1 MLAST
6 YVERLEKATKYV
18 HDKIQERPDIGVV
31 LGSGLGSYGDEL
43 TNPIRIPY
51 KEIPGMLDTTVPG
64 HFGCLIYGMIG
75 ERKVL
80 CLSGRSHQYEG
91 LHPHEIQFA
100 IRLLGLCGCRLVI
113 LTNAAGT
120 RDPEL
125 NVGDLAPM
133 LDHLN
138 FTHRGYTEEPLC
150 VKDFDHL
157 IQNDMYDAAALKTAH
172 DIAVELKLQTKGCAY
187 TYNMGP
193 VYETHAEVEGQY
205 ILGCTNF
212 GMSTVGEVIAAK
224 SIGVPILA
232 MSFVTNKAA
241 GVCEEVL
248 THEDVA
254 KAAKAGEPNMR
265 ALISTTIKR
274 VPLKEFP
281 IPQLK
286 GDDRNIARAEP
297 ANFASEETI
306 AEAAK
311 LFGETKID
319 AAVILTGTHKLAI
332 EPKVTVS
339 VNDLPEFPVMTHTRA
354 QLKIGEVAGKN
365 VAVIDGIYDFC
376 GFDHFELFYIMQLFA
391 KLGAK
396 KVIQTFAAGTFGE
409 HGAQLVK
416 DFIPL
421 WERPIRVPKA
431 CPCYKPAED
440 AKAILVSYHGPEFWT
455 QKEAGGMKA
464 IGATHATLGATIGM
478 QIATALK
485 LEAAAIVDGSFDAI
499 IKEDQTTEK
508 IVEESRKQAEA
519 VEKLIVAEIAKVEG
533 ASPIAAS
540 FKAGD
545 KKALQWNDLPAHP
558 INKQEN
564 PEEVKEIS
572 EKLPDVAAVY
582 VFECENSGFESVK
595 KLFTSEI
602 DCAGEKLHLGK
613 IEGKDVAFAIA
624 SRKLCRACAAKK
636 ILVVGVGIVIP
647 TTDDLKEGE
656 FVQFI
661 DHMNIVGISPLMGS
675 NKFGTRFPDMS
686 HLYKQAKD
694 LKPIQAF
701 NLPALYLGTPSYK
714 AAAKIMGNDALTQF
728 GVIEAT
734 VTRHSEGLY
743 THIAIVEKCPC
754 HAWTV
759 DSAVLAKAL

>member
-6 YVERLEKATKYV
+6 YVDRLIQATTYV
-18 HDKIQERPDIGVV
+18 QKQIKERPDIGVV

-43 TNPIRIPY
+43 TDPIKIPY
-51 KEIPGMLDTTVPG
+51 KEIPCMLDTTVPG
-64 HFGCLIYGMIG
+64 HYGCLIYGKIG

-150 VKDFDHL
+150 AKDFDHL

-205 ILGCTNF
+205 LLGCTNF

-254 KAAKAGEPNMR
+254 RAAKAGEPNMR

-281 IPQLK
+281 IPELK
-286 GDDRNIARAEP
+286 GDDRKIARAEP
-297 ANFASEETI
+297 ANFVSEETI

-319 AAVILTGTHKLAI
+319 AAVVLTGTHKLTM

-354 QLKIGEVAGKN
+354 HIKIGEVAGKN
-365 VAVIDGIYDFC
+365 VAVVDGIYDFC
-376 GFDHFELFYIMQLFA
+376 GFDHFELYYLIQLFA

-396 KVIQTFAAGTFGE
+396 KFIQTFAAGTFGE
-409 HGAQLVK
+409 KGAQLVK

-431 CPCYKPAED
+431 CPCYKAAEG
-440 AKAILVSYHGPEFWT
+440 AKAVLVSYHGPEFWT
-455 QKEAGGMKA
+455 QKEAGGMKV

-478 QIATALK
+478 QIATACK
-485 LEAAAIVDGSFDAI
+485 LDAAAIVDGAFEAV
-499 IKEDQTTEK
+499 IKEGQTTEK
-508 IVEESRKQAEA
+508 IVEASREQADA
-519 VEKLIVAEIAKVEG
+519 VEKLVIAEVAKVEG
-533 ASPIAAS
+533 ASPIAAT

-545 KKALQWNDLPAHP
+545 KKALQWNDIPAHV
-558 INKQEN
+558 INKQED
-564 PEEVKEIS
+564 PEEVKAIS

-582 VFECENSGFESVK
+582 VFESENSGFEGVK
-595 KLFTSEI
+595 KFFTSEI

-613 IEGKDVAFAIA
+613 LEGKDVAFAVA

-647 TTDDLKEGE
+647 TTDELKDGE
-656 FVQFI
+656 VVQLV
-661 DHMNIVGISPLMGS
+661 DHMNIVGISPLMGA

-686 HLYKQAKD
+686 HIYKQLD
-694 LKPIQAF
+694 GLKPIQAF
-701 NLPALYLGTPSYK
+701 NLPALYLATPAYK
-714 AAAKIMGNDALTQF
+714 AAAKLMGNDAMFQF
-728 GVIEAT
+728 GAVQAT
-734 VTRHSEGLY
+734 VTRHSEGVY
-743 THIAIVEKCPC
+743 AHIAVVVKCPC
-754 HAWTV
+754 CAWTV
-759 DSAVLAKAL
+759 DPTVLAKAL